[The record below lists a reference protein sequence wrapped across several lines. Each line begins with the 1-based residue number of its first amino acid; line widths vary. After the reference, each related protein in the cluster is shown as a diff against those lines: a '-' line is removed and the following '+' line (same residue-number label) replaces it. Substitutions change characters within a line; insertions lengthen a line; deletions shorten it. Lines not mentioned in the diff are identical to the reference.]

1 MAKDIIHTNIR
12 QALENDGWT
21 ITSDPFTIVLKED
34 DTYFDVDL
42 SAERKNG
49 GEELERLLAIEVKSF
64 AGGSVIH
71 SFHTTLGQFLDYQA
85 AMAEQNINRTLF
97 LAVSTEGWNRLNKL
111 KFVQRRILQF
121 GLCFLVV
128 NISTKSIVQWIK

>member
-1 MAKDIIHTNIR
+1 MAKDTIHDNIR
-12 QALENDGWT
+12 KALENDGWT
-21 ITSDPFTIVLKED
+21 ITSDPFTIILKED

-49 GEELERLLAIEVKSF
+49 GEELERMVAIEVKSF
-64 AGGSVIH
+64 AGGSVIN
-71 SFHTTLGQFLDYQA
+71 SFHTALGQFLDYQA
-85 AMAEQNINRTLF
+85 AMTEQNINRTLF

-121 GLCFLVV
+121 GLRFLVV